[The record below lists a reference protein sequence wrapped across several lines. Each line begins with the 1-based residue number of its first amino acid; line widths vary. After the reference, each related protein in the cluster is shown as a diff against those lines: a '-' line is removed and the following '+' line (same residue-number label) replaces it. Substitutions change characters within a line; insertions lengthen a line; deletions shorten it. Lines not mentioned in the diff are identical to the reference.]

1 MIDGLDDLGYIVHKS
16 NSSRDVVKDRYF
28 SYLLNGISFPPSA
41 VSLATYL
48 PGARDVLQELHD
60 SMRDIFQ
67 SPQVYTLV
75 IPEFLIRHISMILD
89 NLSDV
94 LWGQILD
101 GSARFLRFR
110 NDRTHRLAKVD
121 PSTTSSLSLLIEFP
135 LLPRPPFPSF
145 LFDFRLAESP
155 KKVPIHP
162 FERGRSTIRLPSES
176 RRCAEAG
183 RGGHDE

>member
-75 IPEFLIRHISMILD
+75 IPE
-89 NLSDV
+89 
-94 LWGQILD
+94 
-101 GSARFLRFR
+101 
-110 NDRTHRLAKVD
+110 
-121 PSTTSSLSLLIEFP
+121 LL
-135 LLPRPPFPSF
+135 
-145 LFDFRLAESP
+145 
-155 KKVPIHP
+155 V
-162 FERGRSTIRLPSES
+162 
-176 RRCAEAG
+176 
-183 RGGHDE
+183 